1 MPVKEHL
8 TQISNVLVIGC
19 GGAGL
24 RSAIEVKKAG
34 LDVCI
39 LGKRPKTDAHTVLAA
54 GGINA
59 ALGNLDKEDSWKQH
73 FIDTYL
79 EGYGIGD
86 PLKVEIMAKESP
98 SLVKEIDKWGANFA
112 KLKSGE
118 LDQRFF
124 GAHKY
129 RRTCYSGDFTGLSI
143 LKTLLKKS
151 DDLKIPIYDNQYVT
165 ELLIRE
171 NICFGAMSFNLS
183 TSERTVH
190 FADAVILCTG
200 GHTRLWKKSS
210 SRKNENTGD
219 GYFLGLRGG
228 CELIDME
235 MVQFHPSGMVLPEE
249 IEGTLVTE
257 AVRGEGGKLINNKG
271 ERFMKEY
278 DPKRMELSTRDRV
291 AIANY
296 TEIIEGRGT
305 KNGGVFLDISHKSKE
320 FIIEKLPSIYR
331 QFLEAQMLDIS
342 KSPMEVAP
350 TAHYSMGGILVN
362 PEDLSTSVEGLFA
375 AGEVAGGLHG
385 ANRLGGNSLAEIIIF
400 GRRAGI
406 AASKYSKNIDQQMR
420 SNKAIAIAH
429 ENINK
434 FIKNGN
440 ELVRPLQNELRLIMW
455 KYCGVIKNET
465 LLLEGLS
472 KIESIKTKLSDVDVR
487 IDQYNCEDLALIFN
501 LQSSLF
507 SAKATIVSALQRNES
522 RGAHQRSDFP
532 LLDPLFKFNCVVSMD
547 DDDNLKIAKVPLKE
561 LNEEQKRIVANGKRE
576 EDIRNKLLE

>member
-1 MPVKEHL
+1 MTVKEHL

-24 RSAIEVKKAG
+24 RSAIEIKKSG

-59 ALGNLDKEDSWKQH
+59 ALGNLDKEDSWEQH

-112 KLKSGE
+112 KLKNGE

-151 DDLKIPIYDNQYVT
+151 EDLKIPIYDNQYVT

-190 FADAVILCTG
+190 LADAVILCTG

-219 GYFLGLRGG
+219 GYYLSLKAG

-320 FIIEKLPSIYR
+320 FIVEKLPSIYR

-350 TAHYSMGGILVN
+350 TAHYSMGGVLVN

-400 GRRAGI
+400 GRRAGM
-406 AASKYSKNIDQQMR
+406 AAAKYSKDIYQQMR

-487 IDQYNCEDLALIFN
+487 IDQYNCEDLALIFD
-501 LQSSLF
+501 LQSSLL

-532 LLDPLFKFNCVVSMD
+532 LLDPLFQFNCVVSMD
-547 DDDNLKIAKVPLKE
+547 DYNNLKISKVPLKE
-561 LNEEQKRIVANGKRE
+561 LNKEQKIIVKNAKRE

>member
-1 MPVKEHL
+1 MLINDNL
-8 TQISNVLVIGC
+8 THVTNVLVIGC

-24 RSAIEVKKAG
+24 RSAIEIKKAG
-34 LDVCI
+34 LDVTI

-59 ALGNLDKEDSWKQH
+59 ALGNLDKDDTWEQH
-73 FIDTYL
+73 FIDTFL
-79 EGYGIGD
+79 EGYGISD
-86 PLKVEIMAKESP
+86 PLKIEIMAKEAP

-112 KLKSGE
+112 KLKNGK

-129 RRTCYSGDFTGLSI
+129 RRTCYSGDFTGFSI

-151 DDLKIPIYDNQYVT
+151 EDLNIPIFDDQYVT

-171 NICFGAMSFNLS
+171 NTCFGAMSFNIFS
-183 TSERTVH
+183 SERTVH
-190 FADAVILCTG
+190 YADAVILCTG
-200 GHTRLWKKSS
+200 GHTRIWKKSS

-219 GYFLGLRGG
+219 GYYLGLRAG

-257 AVRGEGGKLINNKG
+257 AVRGEGGKLINNQG
-271 ERFMKEY
+271 ERFMKNY
-278 DPKRMELSTRDRV
+278 DPKRMELSTRDKV

-296 TEIIEGRGT
+296 TEIINGRGT
-305 KNGGVFLDISHKSKE
+305 KNGGVFLDITHKSKE

-331 QFLEAQMLDIS
+331 QFLETQMLDIS

-362 PEDLSTSVEGLFA
+362 PESLSTSVEGLFA

-400 GRRAGI
+400 GKRAGI
-406 AASKYSKNIDQQMR
+406 AASKYSKTIDQQFR
-420 SNKAIAIAH
+420 SKNIITLAH
-429 ENINK
+429 ENINR

-440 ELVRPLQNELRLIMW
+440 QLVRPLQHELRLLMW

-465 LLLEGLS
+465 LLNEGLV
-472 KIESIKTKLSDVDVR
+472 KIESIKNKLNNVDVR
-487 IDQYNCEDLALIFN
+487 INEYNCEDLALIFD
-501 LQSSLF
+501 LQSSLI
-507 SAKATIVSALQRNES
+507 SAKATIISALERKES

-532 LLDPLFKFNCVVSMD
+532 SIDSECQYNCLVSLDETS
-547 DDDNLKIAKVPLKE
+547 NLKISKVPLKE
-561 LNEEQKRIVANGKRE
+561 LNNNLKKIIANASKE
-576 EDIRNKLLE
+576 EDVRGKLLE